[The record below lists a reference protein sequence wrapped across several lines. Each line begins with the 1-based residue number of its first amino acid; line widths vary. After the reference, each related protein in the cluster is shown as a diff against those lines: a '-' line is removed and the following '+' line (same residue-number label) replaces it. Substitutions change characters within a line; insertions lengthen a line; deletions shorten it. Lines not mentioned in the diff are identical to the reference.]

1 MFTEFVGNVQ
11 RNGAVNNWIFQRGDK
26 SLIVEWIPLE
36 RISSKRKMPVKE
48 KIMSKGFSQEA
59 IDLIQ
64 RYSATFHRAYFEW
77 FADRPG
83 EETELVKD
91 IKRRLE
97 ENDPCPLPPEYPE
110 GTLLWFIS
118 KPTSRDL
125 PTVKTI

>member
-1 MFTEFVGNVQ
+1 M
-11 RNGAVNNWIFQRGDK
+11 
-26 SLIVEWIPLE
+26 L
-36 RISSKRKMPVKE
+36 VKE
-48 KIMSKGFSQEA
+48 KIMSKGFSQET

-110 GTLLWFIS
+110 GTLL
-118 KPTSRDL
+118 
-125 PTVKTI
+125 

>member
-1 MFTEFVGNVQ
+1 
-11 RNGAVNNWIFQRGDK
+11 
-26 SLIVEWIPLE
+26 
-36 RISSKRKMPVKE
+36 MPVKE

-91 IKRRLE
+91 I
-97 ENDPCPLPPEYPE
+97 NAD
-110 GTLLWFIS
+110 
-118 KPTSRDL
+118 
-125 PTVKTI
+125 

>member
-1 MFTEFVGNVQ
+1 
-11 RNGAVNNWIFQRGDK
+11 
-26 SLIVEWIPLE
+26 
-36 RISSKRKMPVKE
+36 
-48 KIMSKGFSQEA
+48 MSKGFSQEA

-97 ENDPCPLPPEYPE
+97 ENDPCPL
-110 GTLLWFIS
+110 LLSIQKGRFCDSSVNRHHGICPLS
-118 KPTSRDL
+118 KQFSVMVFLIFVTMRL
-125 PTVKTI
+125 LGLIWRRG